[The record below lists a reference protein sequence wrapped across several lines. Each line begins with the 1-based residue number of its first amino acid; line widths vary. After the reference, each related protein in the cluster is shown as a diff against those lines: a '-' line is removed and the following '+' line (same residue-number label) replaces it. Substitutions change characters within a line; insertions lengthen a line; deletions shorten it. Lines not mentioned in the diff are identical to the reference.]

1 MAWRR
6 SAQPRSFDQPY
17 DRELK
22 SAGFGLQV
30 SRPPLDRI
38 VVEKIKE
45 LEYYGHQKQ
54 WMIDSMKAKNKKS
67 AVVPYGTLPVMKA
80 GVAKT
85 IAKFTGFIEKEAS
98 CISATDPL
106 FEVFGSTRLCGQA
119 AY

>member
-1 MAWRR
+1 M
-6 SAQPRSFDQPY
+6 
-17 DRELK
+17 
-22 SAGFGLQV
+22 
-30 SRPPLDRI
+30 
-38 VVEKIKE
+38 VEKVKE

-54 WMIDSMKAKNKKS
+54 WMIDSMKSQNKKS
-67 AVVPYGTLPVMKA
+67 AAAPRVPYATLPVMKA

-85 IAKFTGFIEKEAS
+85 IAKLTGFIEKEAS